1 MGKIVITDTD
11 KFESIISSLEGTLP
25 VIEDVFRNQNNY
37 YQSINHTDAWSG
49 ETQQV
54 ISDKYDELSKNYDS
68 INESLRNYIKY
79 LKITVSNYK
88 NFETLANKSVDENE
102 IELNVN

>member
-37 YQSINHTDAWSG
+37 YQNPYHSQ
-49 ETQQV
+49 EQ
-54 ISDKYDELSKNYDS
+54 K
-68 INESLRNYIKY
+68 
-79 LKITVSNYK
+79 
-88 NFETLANKSVDENE
+88 
-102 IELNVN
+102 

>member
-1 MGKIVITDTD
+1 MSNIVITDTN
-11 KFESIISSLEGTLP
+11 KFESIISNLEGTLP

-37 YQSINHTDAWSG
+37 YKSIDHTDAWSG
-49 ETQQV
+49 ETQGV
-54 ISDKYDELSKNYDS
+54 ISDKYNELSQNYDS

-88 NFETLANKSVDENE
+88 NFENLVDKSVNENE
-102 IELNVN
+102 NELNVN